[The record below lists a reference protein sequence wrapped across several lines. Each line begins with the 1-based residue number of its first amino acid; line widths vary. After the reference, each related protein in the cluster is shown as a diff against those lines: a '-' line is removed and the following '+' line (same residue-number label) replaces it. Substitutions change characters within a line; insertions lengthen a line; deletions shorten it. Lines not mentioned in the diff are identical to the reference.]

1 MRVLYLNENQ
11 VRELLPMAEAIRLV
25 GEAFDELGRG
35 QAQSHPRRRLILSTG
50 SVLHS
55 MAGAYGKYFGTKIYS
70 TNPRYGAYFHFLLYD
85 AATAKPLALMEA
97 NWLGQIRT
105 GAASGLATD
114 RLARADAKVLGMIGS
129 GFQARSQ
136 MDAILAVRELEE
148 IRVWSR
154 SKEKCEFFVTEA
166 RDVPGIRIAGS
177 AEECVR
183 GADIVV
189 TMTSAK
195 DPVFESDWVSDGT
208 HVNGAGTN
216 IANRRELPAE
226 LLARASCIVVDS
238 KEQAKIEAGDL
249 ILGLTPDQWDRVA
262 ELKDGRKRQSD
273 SEITIFKSVGIG
285 LEDVA
290 VGGFVYER
298 AISKGIACAG
308 LGGVLP

>member
-1 MRVLYLNENQ
+1 MTD
-11 VRELLPMAEAIRLV
+11 AIRLA
-25 GEAFDELGRG
+25 GEAFEALARG
-35 QAQSHPRRRLILSTG
+35 DAQSHPRRRLILPSG

-55 MAGAYGKYFGTKIYS
+55 MAGACGKYFGTKIYS
-70 TNPRYGAYFHFLLYD
+70 TNPSFGAYFHFLLYD
-85 AATAKPLALMEA
+85 AATAKPLALIEA

-105 GAASGLATD
+105 GAATGLATD
-114 RLARADAKVLGMIGS
+114 RLARADAKVLGIIGS

-136 MDAILAVRELEE
+136 LDAVLAVRKLEE
-148 IRVWSR
+148 VRVWSR
-154 SKEKCEFFVTEA
+154 SKEKCEMFVNS
-166 RDVPGIRIAGS
+166 RNLVRGLRIAGS

-195 DPVFESDWVSDGT
+195 NPVLESEWVSAGA

-238 KEQAKIEAGDL
+238 KEQARVEAGDL
-249 ILGLTPDQWDRVA
+249 ILGLEPDQWGRVE
-262 ELKDGRKRQSD
+262 ELQDGRRRQSGD
-273 SEITIFKSVGIG
+273 GITIFKSVGIG

-290 VGGFVYER
+290 VGGFVYEQ
-298 AISKGIACAG
+298 ALSAGIATLVPG
-308 LGGVLP
+308 LADPHRATR

>member
-1 MRVLYLNENQ
+1 
-11 VRELLPMAEAIRLV
+11 MAEAIRLV
-25 GEAFDELGRG
+25 GEAFDRLGRG
-35 QAQSHPRRRLILSTG
+35 EAQSHPRRRLILPTG

-55 MAGAYGKYFGTKIYS
+55 MAGACGKYFGTKIYS
-70 TNPRYGAYFHFLLYD
+70 TNPRHGAHFHFLLYD

-105 GAASGLATD
+105 GAATGLATD
-114 RLARADAKVLGMIGS
+114 RLARADAKILGIIGS

-136 MDAILAVRELEE
+136 MDGVLTVRKIEE

-154 SKEKCEFFVTEA
+154 SKEKCESFVTGA
-166 RDVPGIRIAGS
+166 ADAPGIRIAGS

-195 DPVFESDWVSDGT
+195 DPVFESEWISDGA
-208 HVNGAGTN
+208 HINGAGTN
-216 IANRRELPAE
+216 IANRRELPAD
-226 LLARASCIVVDS
+226 LLARADCIVVDS
-238 KEQAKIEAGDL
+238 KEQARIEAGDL
-249 ILGLTPDQWDRVA
+249 ILGLTPDQWDRVE
-262 ELKDGRKRQSD
+262 ELKDGRRRQSA

-298 AISKGIACAG
+298 A
-308 LGGVLP
+308 L